1 MNTDTSLRKARDV
14 TVEKTVSGFMLSFAL
29 VLVSET
35 APAQSNVWILNE
47 GQHPQF
53 VETDNGQ
60 RKIHLLLFLPKGYTE
75 RKWPLLVF
83 LHSGI
88 AGGSDLKLLDIP
100 GTPPRNVAAQPD
112 FPFIVASPQQ
122 SFEST
127 KWSSADVAYLVDEL
141 VNRLPID
148 SSRIYL
154 TGASRGGSGA
164 WSVAADHP
172 QRFAAVAPIS
182 SKPDPESV
190 CQLKGVPV
198 WAFHNK
204 GDFVTDPKHV
214 QLGVERLRAC
224 GGTVELTI
232 YPQDGHN
239 AWSSA
244 YANPDLYKWL
254 LSHSRK

>member
-1 MNTDTSLRKARDV
+1 
-14 TVEKTVSGFMLSFAL
+14 MLSIAL
-29 VLVSET
+29 MLGAGAVL
-35 APAQSNVWILNE
+35 AQSDAWTLKE
-47 GQHPQF
+47 GQHPQY
-53 VETDNGQ
+53 VLADSGQ

-88 AGGSDLKLLDIP
+88 AGGNDLKLLDIP
-100 GTPPRNVAAQPD
+100 GTPPRNVATQPD

-127 KWSSADVAYLVDEL
+127 KWNSADIAYLVDEL
-141 VNRLPID
+141 MNRLPID
-148 SSRIYL
+148 ASRIYL
-154 TGASRGGSGA
+154 TGASRGGSGV
-164 WSVAADHP
+164 WSIAADHP
-172 QRFAAVAPIS
+172 QRFAALAPVS
-182 SKPDPESV
+182 SKPDPEFV

-204 GDFVTDPKHV
+204 GDFVIDPKHV
-214 QLGVERLRAC
+214 QLGAERLRAC

-232 YPQDGHN
+232 YSRDGHN
-239 AWSSA
+239 AWSDA
-244 YANPDLYKWL
+244 YANSDLYKWL